1 MRTARRLTSLAATI
15 LAVALALGACASA
28 DGGADA
34 GSSPAEDPDPAAGAC
49 LEGDEDCVDADLS
62 GEGAPPPDDG
72 EAIDEAAILADSET
86 LLGEPED
93 DALAEAD
100 VRLGRRGEEEF
111 ALTFDLQ
118 PGRRTIATEDDGTGT
133 FRVVEVT
140 VELTDGG
147 QTLTAD

>member
-1 MRTARRLTSLAATI
+1 MRTARRLIPSAA
-15 LAVALALGACASA
+15 LAVVLGLTLTACGSDDAEPASPP
-28 DGGADA
+28 ADA
-34 GSSPAEDPDPAAGAC
+34 AAGAC

-62 GEGAPPPDDG
+62 GGGAPPPDG
-72 EAIDEAAILADSET
+72 VPIDEAAVLAEAET
-86 LLGEPED
+86 LLGETED
-93 DALAEAD
+93 DALAQED

-140 VELTDGG
+140 VELTDGS
-147 QTLTAD
+147 QILTAD